1 MCWSSG
7 DNVTGDGDGVVGGSK
22 WCGIGGWWGLLPP
35 WYGRRLATLHPG
47 TLLLQLCTHQPTDE
61 SSLMTYYDPSAPRI
75 DTDHQWLAL
84 AWPERCYWPII
95 KGWLNVIK
103 ILQYTVYSTILC
115 AKFWWLRQ
123 KYILGDLPCEMKRFK
138 GYESIICEANWIKQG
153 CLGTWVE

>member
-1 MCWSSG
+1 MWWSSG

-47 TLLLQLCTHQPTDE
+47 TLLLHLCTHQPTDE

-103 ILQYTVYSTILC
+103 ILQYTVLYCVQS
-115 AKFWWLRQ
+115 FDEQVEGVR
-123 KYILGDLPCEMKRFK
+123 
-138 GYESIICEANWIKQG
+138 YESIICEAYWIKEG
-153 CLGTWVE
+153 CLGTWVELSV

>member
-1 MCWSSG
+1 MWWSSG

-61 SSLMTYYDPSAPRI
+61 SSLMTYYDPSAPHI

-84 AWPERCYWPII
+84 AWPEKCYWPII

-103 ILQYTVYSTILC
+103 ILQYTVYSTILY
-115 AKFWWLRQ
+115 AKFWWTGWRGTVWVNHMWS
-123 KYILGDLPCEMKRFK
+123 ILNQRRMSGDV
-138 GYESIICEANWIKQG
+138 GWIV
-153 CLGTWVE
+153 CHTYVSV

>member
-1 MCWSSG
+1 MWWSSG

-47 TLLLQLCTHQPTDE
+47 TLLLHLCTHQPTDE

-84 AWPERCYWPII
+84 AWPEKCYRPII
-95 KGWLNVIK
+95 EGWLNVIK
-103 ILQYTVYSTILC
+103 ILQYYTCV
-115 AKFWWLRQ
+115 KFWWTGWRGTVWVNHMWS
-123 KYILGDLPCEMKRFK
+123 ILNQRRMSGDV
-138 GYESIICEANWIKQG
+138 GWIV
-153 CLGTWVE
+153 CHTYVSV